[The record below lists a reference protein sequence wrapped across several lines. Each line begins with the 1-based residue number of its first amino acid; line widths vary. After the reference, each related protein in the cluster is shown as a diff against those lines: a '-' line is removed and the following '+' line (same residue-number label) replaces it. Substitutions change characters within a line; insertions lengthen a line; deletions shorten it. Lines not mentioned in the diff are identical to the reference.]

1 MCGII
6 GIYDVPE
13 ASKYVTLGM
22 HTLQHRGQE
31 GAGILSKCSDS
42 DSIHSH
48 KGYGSVASIFGNEQV
63 MNQSLPGEMS
73 IGHVRYSTTGGT
85 GEKNVQPL
93 FCDLDFGQF
102 AVAHNGNLTNAKE
115 IRQNLIEM
123 GSIFQTT
130 TDTENISHIIAHTEK
145 SKTPVDRLIET
156 LKKIKGAFSIIS
168 FVNNSMIIARD
179 PHGFRPLCF
188 GKFNNGYAV
197 ASETCALEMIGIT
210 DIRDVEPGEVI
221 VLSDNNVLSISAD
234 QIGWTTK
241 PKFCIFEYMYFA
253 RPDSTINDKLV
264 YQVRKNIG
272 QQLAIESA
280 VDCDMIVPVPDSGVP
295 VALGYA
301 QHTAIPFEMGITRS
315 HYKGRTF
322 IQPEQKIRNLGV
334 KLKHSPMSLLKN
346 KSVTLVDDSIVRGTT
361 SKKIIQM
368 VRDAGAKEVHL
379 RIGSPPTVGPCY
391 YGIDTPKRK
400 ELLAS
405 DHSVEEIRKY
415 IGADTLDYLSI
426 DGLYKSVE
434 NGKCS
439 GYCDA
444 CFTLDYI

>member
-1 MCGII
+1 
-6 GIYDVPE
+6 
-13 ASKYVTLGM
+13 
-22 HTLQHRGQE
+22 
-31 GAGILSKCSDS
+31 
-42 DSIHSH
+42 
-48 KGYGSVASIFGNEQV
+48 
-63 MNQSLPGEMS
+63 
-73 IGHVRYSTTGGT
+73 
-85 GEKNVQPL
+85 
-93 FCDLDFGQF
+93 
-102 AVAHNGNLTNAKE
+102 
-115 IRQNLIEM
+115 
-123 GSIFQTT
+123 
-130 TDTENISHIIAHTEK
+130 
-145 SKTPVDRLIET
+145 
-156 LKKIKGAFSIIS
+156 
-168 FVNNSMIIARD
+168 
-179 PHGFRPLCF
+179 
-188 GKFNNGYAV
+188 
-197 ASETCALEMIGIT
+197 
-210 DIRDVEPGEVI
+210 
-221 VLSDNNVLSISAD
+221 
-234 QIGWTTK
+234 
-241 PKFCIFEYMYFA
+241 
-253 RPDSTINDKLV
+253 
-264 YQVRKNIG
+264 
-272 QQLAIESA
+272 
-280 VDCDMIVPVPDSGVP
+280 
-295 VALGYA
+295 
-301 QHTAIPFEMGITRS
+301 MGITRS

-368 VRDAGAKEVHL
+368 VRDAGAREVHL

>member
-1 MCGII
+1 M
-6 GIYDVPE
+6 
-13 ASKYVTLGM
+13 
-22 HTLQHRGQE
+22 
-31 GAGILSKCSDS
+31 
-42 DSIHSH
+42 
-48 KGYGSVASIFGNEQV
+48 
-63 MNQSLPGEMS
+63 
-73 IGHVRYSTTGGT
+73 
-85 GEKNVQPL
+85 
-93 FCDLDFGQF
+93 
-102 AVAHNGNLTNAKE
+102 
-115 IRQNLIEM
+115 
-123 GSIFQTT
+123 
-130 TDTENISHIIAHTEK
+130 
-145 SKTPVDRLIET
+145 
-156 LKKIKGAFSIIS
+156 
-168 FVNNSMIIARD
+168 
-179 PHGFRPLCF
+179 
-188 GKFNNGYAV
+188 
-197 ASETCALEMIGIT
+197 
-210 DIRDVEPGEVI
+210 
-221 VLSDNNVLSISAD
+221 LSISAD
-234 QIGWTTK
+234 EIGWKTK
-241 PKFCIFEYMYFA
+241 HKFCIFEYIYFS
-253 RPDSTINDKLV
+253 RPDSVINNKLV

-280 VDCDMIVPVPDSGVP
+280 IDCDMIVPVPDSGVP

-391 YGIDTPKRK
+391 YGIDTPHRK

-415 IGADTLDYLSI
+415 IGADTLGYLSI